1 MKKAAKYPRIKQVQ
15 PKSGKI
21 LLVEFVNGVSKVYD
35 CKPLLKS
42 EVFRPLEDEALFQ
55 RAHADS
61 HGYGVIWTDE
71 IDLAES
77 EVWINGQIAEQSA
90 PADAPRAARR

>member
-1 MKKAAKYPRIKQVQ
+1 MMKAITYPKIRRVK

-21 LLVEFVNGVSKVYD
+21 LLVEFVNGVSKLYD
-35 CKPLLKS
+35 CKPLLGS
-42 EVFRPLEDEALFQ
+42 EAFRPLEDEALFR

-77 EVWINGQIAEQSA
+77 EIWINGRIAESSG
-90 PADAPRAARR
+90 PVGELKARR